1 MVKVRSPRAVFVD
14 YPAGRTFGPPGDQ
27 DRHEKVLAGALSLL
41 PRFTGSGQIRNL
53 SYQWEPDGNR
63 SWEASVARGA
73 VKTSLNWTNPRD
85 GHQTSVL
92 KLTAA
97 GFRWPNSSH

>member
-63 SWEASVARGA
+63 SWEAALREE
-73 VKTSLNWTNPRD
+73 LLRP
-85 GHQTSVL
+85 L
-92 KLTAA
+92 LT
-97 GFRWPNSSH
+97 GPTLETVIRLQSSN